1 MKNNTMMSLL
11 VRRVTQ
17 GATTLALAG
26 VVILTTQWA
35 YPAGHLVIRIG
46 SPYYSRTVG
55 ESPLFVQI
63 DITMKNVGA
72 DVVRVDGEHFILV
85 DDLGNR
91 YPRDPSTHFIQNHYN
106 FLAMPPGYE
115 FTATS
120 IYTLPPERK
129 AAWILFVT
137 GEGRSVLF
145 RLAPPPSAPSQPGLG
160 APTGGATPG
169 PGQLAAVLAEMAA
182 RSRGIGPKD
191 LAQADQLVDLLPHL
205 RSACSAGMSVHGR
218 ALAEAAT
225 QCAADAE
232 SAINTID
239 FLRETLKTPAGRG
252 MPEPARRDWDKV
264 LVQATSAVRDAV
276 VPVWDAIG
284 REQAAGRGSATT
296 FRALGEAR
304 DRMGRV
310 LAKTSA
316 PPP

>member
-1 MKNNTMMSLL
+1 MMSVL

-17 GATTLALAG
+17 AATTLALGG

-46 SPYYSRTVG
+46 TPYYSRVVG
-55 ESPLFVQI
+55 EDPVFVQV
-63 DITMKNVGA
+63 DIAMKNVGA
-72 DVVRVDGEHFILV
+72 DVVRVDGEHFMLV

-120 IYTLPPERK
+120 IYKLPPERK

-145 RLAPPPSAPSQPGLG
+145 RLAPPPSPPSQP
-160 APTGGATPG
+160 ATGSATQG
-169 PGQLAAVLAEMAA
+169 PGRLGAVLAEMAA
-182 RSRGIGPKD
+182 RSRGIGPRD
-191 LAQADQLVDLLPHL
+191 LAQAEQLIDLLPHL
-205 RSACSAGMSVHGR
+205 RSACSAAMPAHGR
-218 ALAEAAT
+218 SLLEAAT
-225 QCAADAE
+225 QCAGDAE
-232 SAINTID
+232 AAINTID
-239 FLRETLKTPAGRG
+239 FLRETLKTPAGRR
-252 MPEPARRDWDKV
+252 MPELARRDWDTI
-264 LVQATSAVRDAV
+264 LRQATSAVHDAAKAGWDAV
-276 VPVWDAIG
+276 G
-284 REQAAGRGSATT
+284 REQGAGTGSAAT

-304 DRMGRV
+304 DRLGRV

>member
-1 MKNNTMMSLL
+1 MLA
-11 VRRVTQ
+11 RRVTQ
-17 GATTLALAG
+17 GATALALAG
-26 VVILTTQWA
+26 VVILATQWA

-46 SPYYSRTVG
+46 SPYYSRIVG
-55 ESPLFVQI
+55 ENPVFVEI

-91 YPRDPSTHFIQNHYN
+91 HPRDPSTHFIQNHYN

-120 IYTLPPERK
+120 IFKLPPERK

-137 GEGRSVLF
+137 GEGRNVLF
-145 RLAPPPSAPSQPGLG
+145 RLAPPPSAPSPPAGP
-160 APTGGATPG
+160 ATGGATPG
-169 PGQLAAVLAEMAA
+169 PGQLTAVLAEMAA

-191 LAQADQLVDLLPHL
+191 LAQADQLIDLLPHL
-205 RSACSAGMSVHGR
+205 RSTCSSGMSAHGHG
-218 ALAEAAT
+218 LVEAAT
-225 QCAADAE
+225 QCAGDAE
-232 SAINTID
+232 AAVNTID
-239 FLRETLKTPAGRG
+239 FLRETLKTPAGRH
-252 MPEPARRDWDKV
+252 MPEPARRDWDNV
-264 LVQATSAVRDAV
+264 LRQATSAVHDAV
-276 VPVWDAIG
+276 KPVWDGLG
-284 REQAAGRGSATT
+284 REQAAARGSAAT
-296 FRALGEAR
+296 FRALGDAR